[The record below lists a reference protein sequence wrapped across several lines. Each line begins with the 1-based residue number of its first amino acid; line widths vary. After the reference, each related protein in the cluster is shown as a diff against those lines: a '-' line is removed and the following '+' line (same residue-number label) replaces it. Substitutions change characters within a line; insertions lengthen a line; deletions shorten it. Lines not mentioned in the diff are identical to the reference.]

1 MTQSKTAGASS
12 ASWTSIQAYV
22 LATICLV
29 VGIAVG
35 YLLRGSAGGDSQ
47 TAAKR
52 GAGAASAGMP
62 ATKGSQPTPEQLKH
76 MADTQAQPI
85 LAQLQSS
92 PNDPKLLAQAGNI
105 YYDAQQYRDAIEYY
119 GRALR
124 ADPKDAN
131 VRTDMGTAYFYM
143 GDSDRALQEFQTAL
157 KSDPKHG
164 QTMFNMGMVLWQG
177 KGDVS
182 GAVAIWE
189 KLLKTVPD
197 YPDRAKVEEML
208 AKAKQHA
215 NIKPGTKT
223 SKPASM

>member
-1 MTQSKTAGASS
+1 MAQSKSAGAS
-12 ASWTSIQAYV
+12 ANWTSIQAYV

-35 YLLRGSAGGDSQ
+35 YLLRGSAAGD
-47 TAAKR
+47 AKPQPSV
-52 GAGAASAGMP
+52 APAAASAAMP
-62 ATKGSQPTPEQLKH
+62 ATNSQPTPEQLKH

-85 LAQLQSS
+85 LAQLSGS
-92 PNDPKLLAQAGNI
+92 PNDPKLLAQAGNV
-105 YYDAQQYRDAIEYY
+105 YYDAQQYRDAVDYY

-124 ADPKDAN
+124 ADPNDAN
-131 VRTDMGTAYFYM
+131 IRTDMGTAYFYL

-182 GAVAIWE
+182 GAVAAWE

-197 YPDRAKVEEML
+197 YPDRARVEEML

>member
-1 MTQSKTAGASS
+1 MAQSKSAGTS
-12 ASWTSIQAYV
+12 ANWTSIQAYV

-35 YLLRGSAGGDSQ
+35 YLLRGSAGGDTRPQPS
-47 TAAKR
+47 AAP
-52 GAGAASAGMP
+52 AAASAGMP
-62 ATKGSQPTPEQLKH
+62 ATNSQPTPEQLKH

-85 LAQLQSS
+85 LAQLTGS
-92 PNDPKLLAQAGNI
+92 PNDPKLLAQAGNV
-105 YYDAQQYRDAIEYY
+105 YYDAQQYRNAVDYY
-119 GRALR
+119 GRSLQ

-131 VRTDMGTAYFYM
+131 VRTDMGTAYFYL
-143 GDSDRALQEFQTAL
+143 GDPDRALQEFQTAL

-177 KGDVS
+177 KGDIS
-182 GAVAIWE
+182 GAVAAWE

-197 YPDRAKVEEML
+197 YPERARVEEML

-215 NIKPGTKT
+215 NIKPGSKT

>member
-1 MTQSKTAGASS
+1 MAQSKSAGAS
-12 ASWTSIQAYV
+12 ANWTSIQAYV

-35 YLLRGSAGGDSQ
+35 YLLRGSAAGDSKPQ
-47 TAAKR
+47 PSAAPV
-52 GAGAASAGMP
+52 AASAGLP
-62 ATKGSQPTPEQLKH
+62 APNGQPTPEQLKQ

-85 LAQLQSS
+85 LAQLSSS

-105 YYDAQQYRDAIEYY
+105 YYDAQQYRDAVDYY
-119 GRALR
+119 GRSLR
-124 ADPKDAN
+124 ADPKDVN
-131 VRTDMGTAYFYM
+131 VRTDMGTAYFYL
-143 GDSDRALQEFQTAL
+143 GDPDRALQEFQTAL

-182 GAVAIWE
+182 GAVATWE

-197 YPDRAKVEEML
+197 YPERARVEEML

>member
-1 MTQSKTAGASS
+1 MAQSKSAGTS
-12 ASWTSIQAYV
+12 ANWTSIQAYV

-35 YLLRGSAGGDSQ
+35 YLLRGSAAGDTRPQPS
-47 TAAKR
+47 AAP
-52 GAGAASAGMP
+52 AAASAGMP
-62 ATKGSQPTPEQLKH
+62 ATNSQPTPEQLKH

-85 LAQLQSS
+85 LAQLTGS
-92 PNDPKLLAQAGNI
+92 PNDPKLLAQAGNV
-105 YYDAQQYRDAIEYY
+105 YYDAQQYRNRRRLLWPLTASRSQGCERSHRHGHSLFYL
-119 GRALR
+119 G
-124 ADPKDAN
+124 DP
-131 VRTDMGTAYFYM
+131 
-143 GDSDRALQEFQTAL
+143 DRALQEFQTAL

-177 KGDVS
+177 KGDIS
-182 GAVAIWE
+182 GAVAAWE

-197 YPDRAKVEEML
+197 YPERARVEEML